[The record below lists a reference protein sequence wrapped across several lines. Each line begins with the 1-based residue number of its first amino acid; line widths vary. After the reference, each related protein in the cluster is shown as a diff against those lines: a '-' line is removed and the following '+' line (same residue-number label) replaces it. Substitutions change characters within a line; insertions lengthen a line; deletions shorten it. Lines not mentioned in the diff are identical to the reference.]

1 MVLSAKM
8 SSSEEEPF
16 QSSGSEYIPSDE
28 NSPWPRGINNSVL
41 LDSKRKIKKIVKKE
55 RQDILPKKGKK
66 RSRCPEKWQR
76 NIRKSKKAKGEIY
89 T

>member
-1 MVLSAKM
+1 M

-28 NSPWPRGINNSVL
+28 NRPGPSSVSNSVL
-41 LDSKRKIKKIVKKE
+41 LDCKSKTKKLVKKKSK
-55 RQDILPKKGKK
+55 DIPPKKGKK
-66 RSRCPEKWQR
+66 RTRCPDKWKR
-76 NIRKSKKAKGEIY
+76 NIRKIKKAKGEMY